1 MLSKLLS
8 RWADKLAAKRI
19 DDLTKSRNAVLGDRA
34 ELERSLSEA
43 RDSIRIMS
51 ADMAQAVK
59 DAEDAERDAER
70 ARRKAAAAKS
80 ELIRTRA
87 EIEIAS
93 DRCDMLT
100 EQNAAYRETCE
111 SLKWV
116 SFSRS
121 AEAEAFASLFR
132 DGHAANVGNRAAEQ
146 IAKG

>member
-70 ARRKAAAAKS
+70 ARRKAAAAGPDV
-80 ELIRTRA
+80 R
-87 EIEIAS
+87 
-93 DRCDMLT
+93 
-100 EQNAAYRETCE
+100 
-111 SLKWV
+111 
-116 SFSRS
+116 
-121 AEAEAFASLFR
+121 
-132 DGHAANVGNRAAEQ
+132 
-146 IAKG
+146 